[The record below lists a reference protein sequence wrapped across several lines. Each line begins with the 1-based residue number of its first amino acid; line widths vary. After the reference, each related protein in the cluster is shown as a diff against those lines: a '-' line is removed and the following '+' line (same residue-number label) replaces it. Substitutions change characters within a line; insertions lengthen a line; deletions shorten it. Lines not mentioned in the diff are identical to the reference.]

1 MLLSRK
7 KVISYKKRLRNKV
20 EDAGKIV
27 IKKNIEKK
35 RGLEVEEDEEP

>member
-7 KVISYKKRLRNKV
+7 RLYRIKKTKEQSRRRRKNRN
-20 EDAGKIV
+20 
-27 IKKNIEKK
+27 KKNIEKK

>member
-7 KVISYKKRLRNKV
+7 RLYRIKKRLRNKV

-27 IKKNIEKK
+27 IKKNRRKK
-35 RGLEVEEDEEP
+35 EGWK